1 MKKFNPS
8 DKDSIYK
15 YAKRLEGKTLRSLLN
30 KGDIQK
36 IESIQNNVSE
46 QRKNNIKSINK
57 GGFGQKVEK
66 YYFGYENNSSKEA
79 DFAECNLELKITPL
93 RVLKNGEL
101 RPKERMVCNIINFD
115 SIINEEW
122 NSSSF
127 LKKCNEILMIR
138 YVDPVPDR
146 TVSHLDY
153 KFVDV
158 RIHNILNGV
167 GANQFKKDWNDIVNK
182 IKLGQAH
189 DLSES
194 DTSYLGACPKGA
206 SSKSLRNQPNSSIP
220 AMQRAFTFKQQY
232 MKKLL
237 DEAPEI
243 YEVWKNN

>member
-8 DKDSIYK
+8 DKGSIYK

-36 IESIQNNVSE
+36 IESMQNNVSE

-115 SIINEEW
+115 TIINEEW

-127 LKKCNEILMIR
+127 LKKCNEILIIR
-138 YVDPVPDR
+138 YVDPIPDR

-167 GANQFKKDWNDIVNK
+167 GANQFKKDWNDIVTK

-206 SSKSLRNQPNSSIP
+206 NSKSLRNQPNSSIP